1 MKRLFPLLLAATVLT
16 GCASL
21 RDGAARLWPFG
32 GGGEAERQ
40 SPNDGRVSILTF
52 DTAIVPDA
60 AAAAQPFLLPPA
72 AASANWPAPGG
83 PVTNAPGHV
92 RAEGPLAQAWR
103 RNAGE
108 GSAKDRALTASPVVA
123 DGRIF
128 VLDAGLTVRAF
139 DAATGAPAWTR
150 SLRPRREGRGRDRD
164 PRALP
169 GGVAYA
175 DGRVFASTG
184 WGEVVALD
192 AATGAE
198 SWRARNPSPIHT
210 APVAAGGRVFVV
222 STDSEILAFDAA
234 TGASQWAFQAI
245 AEPARMLSSPSPAV
259 QGDVVVA
266 PFASGE
272 LVALLAANGR
282 RLWSDALTRT
292 SRVTS
297 LSAIN
302 DIAGRPVIAGG
313 AVFAASQSGVLAA
326 VDLRTGQRLWARTLG
341 SIQTPMVAG
350 DHVFVVTTDAQVVCL
365 ERATG
370 VVRWVRELRRFED
383 VEDRKGR
390 IVWSG
395 PVLAS
400 NRLVLASSRG
410 DIAVLNP
417 VDGATVRELRA
428 DGPVFISPIVAGE
441 TVYVLSDSGS
451 LSAFR

>member
-1 MKRLFPLLLAATVLT
+1 MKRLATLLLAATLLS
-16 GCASL
+16 GCASV
-21 RDGAARLWPFG
+21 REGASRLWPFG
-32 GGGEAERQ
+32 GGGEAERK

-52 DTAIVPDA
+52 DTAVTPDP

-72 AASANWPAPGG
+72 AELANWPAPGG
-83 PVTNAPGHV
+83 PVSNAPGHV
-92 RAEGPLAQAWR
+92 KADGPLAQAWR
-103 RNAGE
+103 RGAGE
-108 GSAKDRALTASPVVA
+108 GSARDRALTSSPIVA

-128 VLDAGLTVRAF
+128 VLDAGVTVRAF
-139 DAATGAPAWTR
+139 DAATGAPVW
-150 SLRPRREGRGRDRD
+150 SQNLRPRREGRGRDRD

-169 GGVAYA
+169 GGIAFA

-192 AATGAE
+192 AATGAQA
-198 SWRARNPSPIHT
+198 WRARNPSPIHT
-210 APVAAGGRVFVV
+210 APVAANGRVFVV

-234 TGASQWAFQAI
+234 TGATQWTFQAI

-282 RLWSDALTRT
+282 RLWTDALTRT

-302 DIAGRPVIAGG
+302 DIAGRPAIAGG
-313 AVFAASQSGVLAA
+313 VVFAASQSGVLAA
-326 VDLRTGQRLWARTLG
+326 VDLRTGQRLWARTIG

-350 DHVFVVTTDAQVVCL
+350 DHVFVVTTDSQVVCL

-390 IVWSG
+390 VVWSG

-417 VDGATVRELRA
+417 ADGATVRELRA
-428 DGPVFISPIVAGE
+428 DGPVYIAPIVADD
-441 TVYVLSDSGS
+441 TVFVLSDTGS